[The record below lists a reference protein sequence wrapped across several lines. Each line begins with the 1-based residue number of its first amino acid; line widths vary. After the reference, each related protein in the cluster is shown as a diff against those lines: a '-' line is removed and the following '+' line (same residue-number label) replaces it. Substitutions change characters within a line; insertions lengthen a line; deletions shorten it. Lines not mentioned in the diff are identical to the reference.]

1 MTPYTILVC
10 DDKEAVHES
19 LSFFLQKEGME
30 VLDAYD
36 GTGALLLF
44 ASHRVDLA
52 VLDVSLPDMDGMEL
66 CRRFRQSS
74 DLPILFL
81 SARTEEEDR
90 IAGLEIGGDD
100 YVTKPYS
107 PREVALRVKKLLQR
121 RAVSNPSN
129 TSGAFSAP
137 AESQRQNES
146 QTQGASPLLQF
157 AELSVNPETMEV
169 FVKGEKIDMTGREV
183 QFLAYMVE
191 NRNRVL
197 NREQIL
203 TAVWGFDYYGETRTV
218 DATVKR
224 IRKKLPS
231 ENVHFAIQS
240 IYGVGYRLGPTEEN

>member
-1 MTPYTILVC
+1 MAPYTILVC

-19 LSFFLQKEGME
+19 LSFFLRKEGME

-36 GTGALLLF
+36 GAGALLQC
-44 ASHRVDLA
+44 ASHKVDLA
-52 VLDVSLPDMDGMEL
+52 VLDVSLPDMDGMEV
-66 CRRFRQSS
+66 CRLLRRNSEI
-74 DLPILFL
+74 PIIFL

-107 PREVALRVKKLLQR
+107 PREVALRVKKLIR
-121 RAVSNPSN
+121 RRTFSETSQPSD
-129 TSGAFSAP
+129 SQHAAP
-137 AESQRQNES
+137 PPSMLR
-146 QTQGASPLLQF
+146 F

-169 FVKGEKIDMTGREV
+169 FVNGEKIDMTGREV
-183 QFLAYMVE
+183 QFLTYMIE
-191 NRNRVL
+191 NKNRVL

-203 TAVWGFDYYGETRTV
+203 TAVWGYDYYGETRTV

-231 ENVHFAIQS
+231 ENVHFSIQS
-240 IYGVGYRLGPTEEN
+240 IYGVGYRLGPLEGS

>member
-1 MTPYTILVC
+1 MAPFTILVC

-19 LSFFLQKEGME
+19 LSFFLRKEGME

-36 GTGALLLF
+36 GAGALLQC
-44 ASHRVDLA
+44 ASHKVDLA
-52 VLDVSLPDMDGMEL
+52 VLDVSLPDMDGMEV
-66 CRRFRQSS
+66 CRLLRRNSEI
-74 DLPILFL
+74 PVIFL

-107 PREVALRVKKLLQR
+107 PREVALRVKKLLRR
-121 RAVSNPSN
+121 RAVSETSETSESSN
-129 TSGAFSAP
+129 SQQAAP
-137 AESQRQNES
+137 
-146 QTQGASPLLQF
+146 PLSLLRF

-169 FVKGEKIDMTGREV
+169 FVNGEKIDMTGREV
-183 QFLAYMVE
+183 QFLTFMIE
-191 NRNRVL
+191 NKNRVL

-203 TAVWGFDYYGETRTV
+203 TAVWGYDYYGETRTV

-231 ENVHFAIQS
+231 ENVHFSIQS
-240 IYGVGYRLGPTEEN
+240 IYGVGYRLGPLENS

>member
-1 MTPYTILVC
+1 MAPYTILVC

-19 LSFFLQKEGME
+19 LSFFLRKEGME

-36 GTGALLLF
+36 GAGALLQCV
-44 ASHRVDLA
+44 SHKVDLA
-52 VLDVSLPDMDGMEL
+52 VLDVSLPDMDGMEV
-66 CRRFRQSS
+66 CRLLRRNSEI
-74 DLPILFL
+74 PIIFL

-107 PREVALRVKKLLQR
+107 PREVALRVKKLLGR
-121 RAVSNPSN
+121 RAVLDAANSSSPQQAALPS
-129 TSGAFSAP
+129 S
-137 AESQRQNES
+137 
-146 QTQGASPLLQF
+146 LLRF

-169 FVKGEKIDMTGREV
+169 FVNSEKIDMTGREV
-183 QFLAYMVE
+183 QFLTYMIE
-191 NRNRVL
+191 NKNRVL

-203 TAVWGFDYYGETRTV
+203 TAVWGYDYYGETRTV

-231 ENVHFAIQS
+231 ENVHFSIQS
-240 IYGVGYRLGPTEEN
+240 IYGVGYRLGPLENS

>member
-1 MTPYTILVC
+1 MAPYTILVC

-19 LSFFLQKEGME
+19 LSFFLRKEGME

-36 GTGALLLF
+36 GTGALLQC
-44 ASHRVDLA
+44 ASHQVDLA
-52 VLDVSLPDMDGMEL
+52 ILDVSLPDMDGMEV
-66 CRRFRQSS
+66 CRLLRRNS
-74 DLPILFL
+74 DIPVIFL

-107 PREVALRVKKLLQR
+107 PREVALRARKLLR
-121 RAVSNPSN
+121 RRTSSETQDDARQADPPS
-129 TSGAFSAP
+129 A
-137 AESQRQNES
+137 
-146 QTQGASPLLQF
+146 LLQF
-157 AELSVNPETMEV
+157 AELSLNPDTMEV
-169 FVKGEKIDMTGREV
+169 FVNGEKIEMTGREV
-183 QFLAYMVE
+183 QFLAYMME

-203 TAVWGFDYYGETRTV
+203 SAVWGYDYYGETRTV

-231 ENVHFAIQS
+231 ENVHFSIQS
-240 IYGVGYRLGPTEEN
+240 IYGVGYRLGPLEDS

>member
-1 MTPYTILVC
+1 MAPYTILVC

-19 LSFFLQKEGME
+19 LSFFLRKEGME

-36 GTGALLLF
+36 GAGALLQCV
-44 ASHRVDLA
+44 SHKVDLA
-52 VLDVSLPDMDGMEL
+52 VLDVSLPDMDGMEV
-66 CRRFRQSS
+66 CRLLRRNSEI
-74 DLPILFL
+74 PIIFL

-107 PREVALRVKKLLQR
+107 PREVALRVKKLLKR
-121 RAVSNPSN
+121 RAVSETSESSDLQQPAPSP
-129 TSGAFSAP
+129 SML
-137 AESQRQNES
+137 R
-146 QTQGASPLLQF
+146 F

-169 FVKGEKIDMTGREV
+169 FVNGEKIDMTGREV
-183 QFLAYMVE
+183 QFLTYMIE
-191 NRNRVL
+191 NKNRVL

-203 TAVWGFDYYGETRTV
+203 TAVWGYDYYGETRTV

-231 ENVHFAIQS
+231 ENVHFSIQS
-240 IYGVGYRLGPTEEN
+240 IYGVGYRLGPLEGS

>member
-1 MTPYTILVC
+1 MAPFTILVC

-19 LSFFLQKEGME
+19 LSFFLRKEGME

-36 GTGALLLF
+36 GAGALLQCV
-44 ASHRVDLA
+44 SHKVDLA
-52 VLDVSLPDMDGMEL
+52 VLDVSLPDMDGMEV
-66 CRRFRQSS
+66 CRLLRRNSEI
-74 DLPILFL
+74 PIIFL

-107 PREVALRVKKLLQR
+107 PREVALRVKKLLRR
-121 RAVSNPSN
+121 RAVSETSETSESSN
-129 TSGAFSAP
+129 SQQAAP
-137 AESQRQNES
+137 
-146 QTQGASPLLQF
+146 PLSLLRF

-169 FVKGEKIDMTGREV
+169 FVNGEKIDMTGREV
-183 QFLAYMVE
+183 QFLTFMIE
-191 NRNRVL
+191 NKNRVL

-203 TAVWGFDYYGETRTV
+203 TAVWGYDYYGETRTV

-231 ENVHFAIQS
+231 ENVHFSIQS
-240 IYGVGYRLGPTEEN
+240 IYGVGYRLGPLENS